1 MSFKILLNRKTASF
15 LKGIEPHLRARI
27 VKQLRTLE
35 IFPKTRIDIVK
46 VAGEEDT
53 FRLRIGKYR
62 ALFKAYKKEKIIVVV
77 KIDLRKKVYE
87 H

>member
-1 MSFKILLNRKTASF
+1 MSFKILLNRKTAS
-15 LKGIEPHLRARI
+15 LLRGIEPHLRARI

-35 IFPKTRIDIVK
+35 TFPKIRIDIVK

-53 FRLRIGKYR
+53 FRLRIGRYR

-77 KIDLRKKVYE
+77 KVDLRKRVYE